1 MPAAK
6 RAATSPAPS
15 RRTPRKSA
23 GTSPARLGLNDSWGP
38 GASSKWVSVDNDT
51 KEKLETE
58 KVAKREKAV
67 AKQNNED
74 SKKRQT
80 FTIDDTG
87 LKSKKF
93 PRLAASL
100 QGAFLA
106 GLGEVI
112 ASMIKDTP
120 QDAER
125 VATFV
130 IWGFL
135 LAQLL
140 VPYLAFANKTKLVK
154 KNKVLDSA
162 GKAVCEQLC
171 LVPLVLTLH
180 LVYFK
185 FAQEGTGVTNLVGH
199 VQDNFVVRYQA
210 AAAFSACMAFANF
223 FLVPASTQLLML
235 NLTSLA
241 WTVVT
246 AYIN

>member
-1 MPAAK
+1 M
-6 RAATSPAPS
+6 
-15 RRTPRKSA
+15 
-23 GTSPARLGLNDSWGP
+23 
-38 GASSKWVSVDNDT
+38 DNDT

-112 ASMIKDTP
+112 TSMIKDTP

-130 IWGFL
+130 IWGARASQRL
-135 LAQLL
+135 PAL
-140 VPYLAFANKTKLVK
+140 
-154 KNKVLDSA
+154 SA
-162 GKAVCEQLC
+162 PRPIPFCIARPRVAPRKGAGAL
-171 LVPLVLTLH
+171 PAASSLVLAARHRCTQTH
-180 LVYFK
+180 AGAWAV
-185 FAQEGTGVTNLVGH
+185 AQ
-199 VQDNFVVRYQA
+199 D
-210 AAAFSACMAFANF
+210 SC
-223 FLVPASTQLLML
+223 
-235 NLTSLA
+235 
-241 WTVVT
+241 
-246 AYIN
+246 